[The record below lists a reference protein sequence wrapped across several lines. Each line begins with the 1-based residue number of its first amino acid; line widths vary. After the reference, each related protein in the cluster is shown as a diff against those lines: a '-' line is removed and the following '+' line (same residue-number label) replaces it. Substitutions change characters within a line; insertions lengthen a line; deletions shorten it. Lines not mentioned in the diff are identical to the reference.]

1 MIFFDKKEKAVKPS
15 EKRKPFNPDYGDQ
28 RDIVIP
34 YVESEIEGNELLTSQ
49 LIKFLHEETN
59 NYAIQRFGGSA
70 SYSLRLKSFSATWN
84 KIAEQL
90 KDSVEGSKYG
100 IADFRVIC
108 HWGPMRAEVLELR
121 VRIKVR
127 VKGSTTLKTKIRFSS
142 GDLESSGLVKAL
154 NKAYKQTNSFKPGF
168 M

>member
-1 MIFFDKKEKAVKPS
+1 MIFFDKKEKALQPS

-34 YVESEIEGNELLTSQ
+34 YVENEIEGNNLLTSQ
-49 LIKFLHEETN
+49 LIKVLHEETN
-59 NYAIQRFGGSA
+59 DYVIQRFGRSA
-70 SYSLRLKSFSATWN
+70 TYSLRLKSFSANWS

-90 KDSVEGSKYG
+90 NDSLEGSKPG

-108 HWGPMRAEVLELR
+108 HWGPVRAEIKELR

-127 VKGSTTLKTKIRFSS
+127 VKGSRPLKTKIKFSS
-142 GDLESSGLVKAL
+142 GDRKSVV
-154 NKAYKQTNSFKPGF
+154 
-168 M
+168 